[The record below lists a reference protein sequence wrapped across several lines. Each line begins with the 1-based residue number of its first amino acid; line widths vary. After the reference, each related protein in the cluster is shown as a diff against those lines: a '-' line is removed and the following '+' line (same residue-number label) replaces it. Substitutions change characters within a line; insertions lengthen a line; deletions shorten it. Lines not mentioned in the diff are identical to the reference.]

1 MICKH
6 CSAITERLVC
16 FNLVLVTNIEL
27 DFENFFT
34 LGFLVIGT
42 IKMTR
47 SKKQGIVKNLFLL
60 SACSRDWDELL
71 NLARELGKE
80 KKFMQSAL
88 NILKMENRT
97 SFLATWRLVN
107 SQNNLKKGRLRKN
120 TTSFKMELIHF

>member
-6 CSAITERLVC
+6 CSATTERLVC

-47 SKKQGIVKNLFLL
+47 SKKQGIVKNLFCL
-60 SACSRDWDELL
+60 SACSRD
-71 NLARELGKE
+71 
-80 KKFMQSAL
+80 
-88 NILKMENRT
+88 
-97 SFLATWRLVN
+97 
-107 SQNNLKKGRLRKN
+107 
-120 TTSFKMELIHF
+120 